1 MEVAPLRL
9 LLFFPNSVSIT
20 TRQNRWSE
28 LFPWSQVIVSYQRP
42 KLTPHTNNSTQHST
56 KDDVRVGKIKF
67 WAMMDFGSGI
77 CSDNNLTK
85 EGAIFIVIV
94 PAIKIRSTYLGVDLG
109 TNP

>member
-1 MEVAPLRL
+1 
-9 LLFFPNSVSIT
+9 
-20 TRQNRWSE
+20 
-28 LFPWSQVIVSYQRP
+28 
-42 KLTPHTNNSTQHST
+42 
-56 KDDVRVGKIKF
+56 VGKIKF